1 MVTHKYEQKI
11 LYRTIN
17 DIFQHDNE
25 THAVVSRGY
34 HSGTTVNYA
43 KSSYNIVMFK
53 DIEQC
58 IFEGRLL
65 TPQSCG

>member
-1 MVTHKYEQKI
+1 MIMK
-11 LYRTIN
+11 
-17 DIFQHDNE
+17 DN
-25 THAVVSRGY
+25 AVLSRGY

-43 KSSYNIVMFK
+43 KSSYNIVIFK
-53 DIEQC
+53 DIELS